1 MLILIKE
8 CLNVQ
13 LPMYALP
20 RNTMMGKSTYV
31 NWPVLYLGKT
41 ITAIKQDSIGI
52 LYLTDFLIYY
62 CSCFIKQV
70 GSQESQVI
78 RVSNKCENNQLSKGW
93 VVTTGYFMY
102 KRNVQ
107 RVIVCLLQARER
119 DILRLKCPQQIK
131 SISQNAARIF
141 LASFH

>member
-52 LYLTDFLIYY
+52 LFQIFYTP
-62 CSCFIKQV
+62 KV
-70 GSQESQVI
+70 
-78 RVSNKCENNQLSKGW
+78 
-93 VVTTGYFMY
+93 
-102 KRNVQ
+102 
-107 RVIVCLLQARER
+107 LL
-119 DILRLKCPQQIK
+119 
-131 SISQNAARIF
+131 
-141 LASFH
+141 